1 MASASEIHAAAVALF
16 DRLPE
21 PRLEPSSKK
30 LYLSTLRR
38 MMAEEVVDPLRSG
51 DARDT
56 YNIRRAALHAGTWTL
71 LKRHIDAF
79 RRASEIGDRT
89 SAAKALSVLAHI
101 VERCGAAIDRDPP
114 MNREQSSF
122 AGPPSRWSVA
132 EGPKPRRAKASKKHV
147 LKSLPASWPML
158 IWERAAADNWKYI
171 DALAVHILSPVRPA
185 EFVPGQRDG
194 REVAGV
200 ELRLKGDVLVI
211 GVTPFKSHG
220 GKYGTGESA
229 IQIDANGD
237 NPAVAHLVALCRR
250 CGGRAI
256 VSLGSTNPMR
266 KALAKLGKKALGD
279 VVVVTGYL
287 FRHQYLADLKAT
299 VGAGPEVAAAAGH
312 CTDRTQARYGRVE
325 HGRSRSEFI
334 SATAKR
340 APRAVSVFWARSI
353 AGGYSSRAPGL
364 WSG

>member
-1 MASASEIHAAAVALF
+1 MSSASEIHAGAVTLF

-30 LYLSTLRR
+30 LYLETLGR
-38 MMAEEVVDPLRSG
+38 MMAEKIVDPLRSG

-56 YNIRRAALHAGTWTL
+56 YNVRRAALHAGTWIL

-79 RRASEIGDRT
+79 RLASETGDRT
-89 SAAKALSVLAHI
+89 AAGRAIRVLAHI
-101 VERCGAAIDRDPP
+101 VARCEAAIDRDPP

-122 AGPPSRWSVA
+122 ASPPSRWSLA
-132 EGPKPRRAKASKKHV
+132 EGPKPRRAKTSKKHA
-147 LKSLPASWPML
+147 LKMLPANWAIL
-158 IWERAAADNWKYI
+158 IWEKAQVENWKYL

-185 EFVPGQRDG
+185 EFVAGQRDG

-211 GVTPFKSHG
+211 GVTPVKSHG
-220 GKYGTGESA
+220 GKYGTGETA
-229 IQIDANGD
+229 IQIDAKSD
-237 NPAVAHLVALCRR
+237 VPAVAHLVALCGR
-250 CGGRAI
+250 GQGRAI

-266 KALAKLGKKALGD
+266 KALAKLGKKVLGD
-279 VVVVTGYL
+279 CVVVTGYL

-299 VGAGPEVAAAAGH
+299 VGAGSEVAAAAGH

-325 HGRSRSEFI
+325 HGRRRSEFI
-334 SATAKR
+334 SATGKR
-340 APRAVSVFWARSI
+340 PPKATSVVKVLAIARSR
-353 AGGYSSRAPGL
+353 AGPDPASRG
-364 WSG
+364 